1 MGEQNLKEKA
11 AKGIFWGGVSNG
23 ISQILGLVFG
33 IFLARLL
40 TPADYGMVGMLSIFT
55 LIAGALQESG
65 FVAALANKKVVRHE
79 DYNAVFWFSL
89 STGIVLYVILFF
101 CSPLIARYFGIP
113 ELVPLARYVFLCFLL
128 SSLGTAHSAYLFR
141 NLMVKQ
147 KAIITAFT
155 QLGAGIVGV
164 TMAYCGMSYWG
175 IASQAVANVLLAT
188 LGNWYFSS
196 WRPTFTFNFSPL
208 RDMFRFSCKLLVTN
222 VFNHLNNN
230 LFSFILGSYY
240 SPSDVGYY
248 NQANKWNT
256 MGHSFVSGMIQG
268 VAQPVL
274 ANVRDEKE
282 RQRRVFRK
290 MLRFTAFVSFPVML
304 GLSLVAQELIVITL
318 TDKWLRSAVLLQVLC
333 AWGAFA
339 PIAVLYSNLL
349 ISRGKSNVYMWNF
362 VALGIL
368 QVVAMFSLYPYGIGT
383 MVRVY
388 VAINILWLLVWQYFV
403 WREIGLS
410 LWDSL
415 KDILPF
421 LCITAGVMWLTRYAA
436 GFVPGMYGRFAL
448 KILMAATL
456 YILIMK
462 CSGAVTYKESV
473 RYLLKRK

>member
-1 MGEQNLKEKA
+1 M
-11 AKGIFWGGVSNG
+11 
-23 ISQILGLVFG
+23 
-33 IFLARLL
+33 
-40 TPADYGMVGMLSIFT
+40 
-55 LIAGALQESG
+55 
-65 FVAALANKKVVRHE
+65 
-79 DYNAVFWFSL
+79 
-89 STGIVLYVILFF
+89 LYVILFF

-318 TDKWLRSAVLLQVLC
+318 DEYADKLRAQIKKDTISWNLVTDSAGQASAL
-333 AWGAFA
+333 
-339 PIAVLYSNLL
+339 IDLYNVSELPSCYL
-349 ISRGKSNVYMWNF
+349 I
-362 VALGIL
+362 
-368 QVVAMFSLYPYGIGT
+368 
-383 MVRVY
+383 
-388 VAINILWLLVWQYFV
+388 
-403 WREIGLS
+403 
-410 LWDSL
+410 D
-415 KDILPF
+415 KDK
-421 LCITAGVMWLTRYAA
+421 
-436 GFVPGMYGRFAL
+436 
-448 KILMAATL
+448 KILLKTENNVEIRDTL
-456 YILIMK
+456 
-462 CSGAVTYKESV
+462 EE
-473 RYLLKRK
+473 LLGEKQ

>member
-23 ISQILGLVFG
+23 ISQVLGLVFG

-89 STGIVLYVILFF
+89 SMGAVLYAVLFF
-101 CSPLIARYFGIP
+101 CAPLIARYFGIP
-113 ELVPLARYVFLCFLL
+113 ELTPLARYVFLCFLL
-128 SSLGTAHSAYLFR
+128 SSLGTAHSAFLFR

-147 KAIITAFT
+147 KAMITAFT
-155 QLGAGIVGV
+155 QLGAGVIGV
-164 TMAYCGMSYWG
+164 TMAYCGMSYWSV
-175 IASQAVANVLLAT
+175 ATQAVANVLLAM
-188 LGNWYFSS
+188 LGNWYFSP
-196 WRPTFTFNFSPL
+196 WRPTFSFDFSPL
-208 RDMFRFSCKLLVTN
+208 REMFRFSCKLLVTN

-230 LFSFILGSYY
+230 LFSFVLGSYY
-240 SPSDVGYY
+240 SPSDVGHY

-290 MLRFTAFVSFPVML
+290 MLRFTAFVSFPLML

-318 TDKWLRSAVLLQVLC
+318 TVKWLRSAVLLQTLC
-333 AWGAFA
+333 IGGAFA

-349 ISRGKSNVYMWNF
+349 VSRGKSDVYMWNF
-362 VALGIL
+362 VALGVS
-368 QVVAMFSLYPYGIGT
+368 QVVAMFSLYPYGIAT

-388 VAINILWLLVWQYFV
+388 VGINILWLFVWQYFV

-410 LWDSL
+410 LWDGW

-421 LCITAGVMWLTRYAA
+421 LCVAVAVMWLTRYVSD
-436 GFVPGMYGRFAL
+436 FVFSLYGRLAL
-448 KILMAATL
+448 KILMAAAL
-456 YILIMK
+456 YILVMK